1 MSKIIR
7 EVNDCK
13 DIQLA
18 IHTTLN
24 DFMQEYNLTGWI
36 RNSNENDIIQLLKDN
51 TKLLK
56 ENNLLHT
63 QIQELQ
69 NQIAE
74 QSTKKL
80 GNFSFDDIV
89 KLFKTKVFKVPADVA
104 RADKDVNINALDLYI
119 IYHEVFTLGIS
130 NELGTPEPIIYIF
143 NHIVPYYINFDFLER
158 VKLYNTNAQRIHTT
172 KLGSAF
178 YAMLEMKNMTKNLPK

>member
-7 EVNDCK
+7 EANDCK

-89 KLFKTKVFKVPADVA
+89 KLFKTKVFKVPADV
-104 RADKDVNINALDLYI
+104 
-119 IYHEVFTLGIS
+119 G
-130 NELGTPEPIIYIF
+130 
-143 NHIVPYYINFDFLER
+143 
-158 VKLYNTNAQRIHTT
+158 
-172 KLGSAF
+172 
-178 YAMLEMKNMTKNLPK
+178 